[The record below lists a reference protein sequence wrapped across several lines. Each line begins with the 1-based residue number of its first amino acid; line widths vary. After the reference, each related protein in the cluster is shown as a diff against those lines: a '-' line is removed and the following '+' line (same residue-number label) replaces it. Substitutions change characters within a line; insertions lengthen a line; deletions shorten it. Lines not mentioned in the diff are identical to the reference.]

1 MSALFFIINTNELRY
16 YGSPLSFVF
25 GECCSGYNFPLTK
38 PSQCWWPTAENPKT
52 QITWSATLN
61 PMWSPLIYRSIHLAD
76 IILDSY
82 TRKRSCSCR
91 GNIIL
96 TEPCKGLKL
105 NFPSQNINFNL
116 IWRPNDDAAEP
127 RKAPGALTHRIHIQ
141 WRGHFPL
148 GTFVDQWVPA
158 SR

>member
-1 MSALFFIINTNELRY
+1 MSALFFFIINTNELRY
-16 YGSPLSFVF
+16 YGSLLLFVF
-25 GECCSGYNFPLTK
+25 GECCSGYNFLLIEPG
-38 PSQCWWPTAENPKT
+38 QCWWRTAENTKT
-52 QITWSATLN
+52 QIISNATLN
-61 PMWSPLIYRSIHLAD
+61 LMCSSLIYRSINLAY

-116 IWRPNDDAAEP
+116 IWRPNGDAAEP
-127 RKAPGALTHRIHIQ
+127 RKAPGTSTHRIHVQ
-141 WRGHFPL
+141 WRGYFLL
-148 GTFVDQWVPA
+148 GTFVDQ
-158 SR
+158 